1 MPSCRLSRVELNALS
16 TVLRNAGID
25 VGTLSLKSMVNSV
38 LGSGAG
44 VGGVLVGAVTSTL
57 SVIVDIVVVLVAAF
71 WFLRDGDLLRHLVID
86 SLPAAWR
93 PHLDFGLRAFAVVI
107 GGYVRGQVVMAVMV
121 GTMAGVGSLLIGVPF
136 PLVVAVA
143 AGFFELIP
151 LVGPFVGGAVAGLLA
166 LSVSLTLVIWVVIL
180 FLGIHLLEG
189 YVIAPRLQAR
199 YVRLH
204 PVVAFLALFAGIDV
218 AGFLGALIAIP
229 LASLAA
235 VYLQAVLGDVQAARP
250 ELFESGA
257 VREQAAVE
265 ERRHRELL
273 RKYRIRY
280 REMLRG
286 AIRRLHITV

>member
-1 MPSCRLSRVELNALS
+1 
-16 TVLRNAGID
+16 
-25 VGTLSLKSMVNSV
+25 MVNSV

-93 PHLDFGLRAFAVVI
+93 PHLDFGLSAFAVVI

-121 GTMAGVGSLLIGVPF
+121 GTMAGLGSLLIGVPF

-235 VYLQAVLGDVQAARP
+235 VYLQAVLGDVRAARP

-273 RKYRIRY
+273 RKYRDPLPGDAPR
-280 REMLRG
+280 RV
-286 AIRRLHITV
+286 RRLHITV